1 MARYDQQTSLANAV
15 PDYVIKTFYDS
26 AMAVRQSR
34 GESLSILYSSIVYK
48 TGIRSETLRKHMH
61 HALSA

>member
-34 GESLSILYSSIVYK
+34 GESLSIL
-48 TGIRSETLRKHMH
+48 
-61 HALSA
+61 